1 MNIMRRLEHMNPP
14 SEGTDAVIDKTAQ
27 QEPAPS
33 NLFYLTR
40 LRRPLIDRA
49 EGIYMYTQDGRRF
62 IDGSSGAM
70 VVNVGHGNRNVI
82 DAMKRQLDRT
92 TFAYRLHFE
101 NEPAEELA
109 RRVAAKMP
117 NGLDR
122 IFFVSGGSE
131 AVESA
136 LKLARQWAVV
146 TGQEKRWKVIGRFPS
161 YHGGTMGSL
170 SVTGDLALT
179 ETFAPQIRIMPT
191 VPAPT
196 AYRDRDN
203 LSMEERGL
211 RYADMLEEKIREEGP
226 ESVLAFIMEPVGGA
240 ATAALVAPDSYFPR
254 IREICDRYG
263 ILLIHDE
270 VMSGIG
276 RTGKFLGG
284 DHWDCKPDIIT
295 LSKGIGSGYA
305 PLGAMAA
312 SQRLVGPVL
321 DSGGFQHG
329 YTYAGNP
336 LSCAAGLAVLDELER
351 LGAVENAAA
360 MGDVLKSEVERLASR
375 FPFIAGVRGKG
386 LLLGADMVAD
396 RETFAP
402 LPKAKAANQRLLNLA
417 YERGLI
423 IYSRRVRG
431 DGFEL
436 DNFMLAPP
444 LIITREQI
452 GELVGILEDCFEVLA
467 RELDLPVNG

>member
-1 MNIMRRLEHMNPP
+1 MHSTANK
-14 SEGTDAVIDKTAQ
+14 SADAALTA
-27 QEPAPS
+27 PVPS

-40 LRRPLIDRA
+40 LRRPPIDRA

-62 IDGSSGAM
+62 IDGCSGAM

-82 DAMKRQLDRT
+82 EAMKRQLDRV

-101 NEPAEELA
+101 NDPAEELA
-109 RRVAAKMP
+109 RRLAEKMP
-117 NGLDR
+117 DGLDR

-146 TGQEKRWKVIGRFPS
+146 TGQGQRWKVIGRFPS
-161 YHGGTMGSL
+161 YHGGTFGSL
-170 SVTGDLALT
+170 GVTGDLALT
-179 ETFAPQIRIMPT
+179 ETFAPQIRVMPS
-191 VPAPT
+191 VAAPT

-203 LSMEERGL
+203 LSMDERGL
-211 RYADMLEEKIREEGP
+211 KYADMLEERILAEGP
-226 ESVLAFIMEPVGGA
+226 DSVLAFIMEPVGGA
-240 ATAALVAPDSYFPR
+240 ATAALVAPDSYFAR
-254 IREICDRYG
+254 VREICDRYG

-284 DHWDCKPDIIT
+284 DHWNCRPDIIA
-295 LSKGIGSGYA
+295 LSKGLGSGYA

-312 SQRLVGPVL
+312 SRRLVEPVL

-336 LSCAAGLAVLDELER
+336 LSAAAGLAVLDELDR

-360 MGDVLKSEVERLASR
+360 MGEALKGEIERLAFR

-386 LLLGADMVAD
+386 LLIGADMVAD
-396 RETFAP
+396 PETFAP
-402 LPKAKAANQRLLNLA
+402 LPKAKAANARLLALA

-423 IYSRRVRG
+423 IYSRRIRG

-444 LIITREQI
+444 LIITREQVS
-452 GELVGILEDCFEVLA
+452 EMVAILEDCFEALA
-467 RELDLPVNG
+467 RELDLPVKG